1 MNITT
6 ISSTIVKDILYNTL
20 LIVNKKKIF
29 FTIIS
34 NQSYS
39 QMICMHSFIRHLSR
53 TELFSI

>member
-29 FTIIS
+29 FT
-34 NQSYS
+34 N
-39 QMICMHSFIRHLSR
+39 
-53 TELFSI
+53 